1 MIRQIKSSEI
11 KKFIENN
18 PNTVLLDVRTED
30 EWNTIGKPDTKDL
43 GIKSVFITI
52 SQDPSFLEN
61 VRQKIDKDN
70 QVLVMCA
77 AGGRSII
84 AANLLAN
91 AGYKTLNVADGF
103 SGNGEDPGWKNLGLP
118 SVINN

>member
-1 MIRQIKSSEI
+1 MIKQIKSSDI

-30 EWNTIGKPDTKDL
+30 EWNTVGKPDTKDL
-43 GIKSVFITI
+43 KIKSFFITI
-52 SQDPSFLEN
+52 SQDPGFLDS
-61 VRQKIDKDN
+61 VRKKINKKD

-84 AANLLAN
+84 AANLLKN
-91 AGYKTLNVADGF
+91 EGFNVLNISDGF

-118 SVINN
+118 SLMNI

>member
-1 MIRQIKSSEI
+1 MIKQIKSLDI

-30 EWNTIGKPDTKDL
+30 EWNSIGKPDTRNLK
-43 GIKSVFITI
+43 IKSFFITI
-52 SQDPSFLEN
+52 SQDSSFLDTVN
-61 VRQKIDKDN
+61 KNINKKN

-84 AANLLAN
+84 AANLLKN
-91 AGYKTLNVADGF
+91 EGFNVLNVSDGF

-118 SVINN
+118 SIINI